1 MGKKITD
8 QTKKTITAI
17 GGREEKQ
24 PTQKYRKE
32 QKLRVNTSN
41 GLSHLPSRETCMVVT
56 NYYNHPSKFVSSQQK
71 V

>member
-41 GLSHLPSRETCMVVT
+41 GLSHLPSR
-56 NYYNHPSKFVSSQQK
+56 
-71 V
+71 